1 MRMLRPLREW
11 EGNVRER
18 LTFERDAG
26 NQSVKVRCVLHP
38 FRARFKKKRRIGRV
52 GAPRVRH
59 ALKFKTLSLPAQLRD
74 QCEVRLRHSD
84 EVVQVTIEHV
94 RLHDSVRRVPHQFE
108 VILVFRHIHRRPAV
122 RRTVRMTV
130 AISLLG
136 GNVTATARVRDRQ
149 TAMIPLPSVKKVYG
163 EGVSVRV
170 LTRIAFVTVTIVD
183 AAGNRVYAE
192 EHETNPFEGIWR
204 F

>member
-52 GAPRVRH
+52 GARRVRH
-59 ALKFKTLSLPAQLRD
+59 ALKFKTLSLPAQL
-74 QCEVRLRHSD
+74 
-84 EVVQVTIEHV
+84 
-94 RLHDSVRRVPHQFE
+94 
-108 VILVFRHIHRRPAV
+108 
-122 RRTVRMTV
+122 
-130 AISLLG
+130 
-136 GNVTATARVRDRQ
+136 RDRQ

-170 LTRIAFVTVTIVD
+170 LTRIAFVTVKIVD
-183 AAGNRVYAE
+183 ADGNRVYAE
-192 EHETNPFEGIWR
+192 EDERNPFEGIWR